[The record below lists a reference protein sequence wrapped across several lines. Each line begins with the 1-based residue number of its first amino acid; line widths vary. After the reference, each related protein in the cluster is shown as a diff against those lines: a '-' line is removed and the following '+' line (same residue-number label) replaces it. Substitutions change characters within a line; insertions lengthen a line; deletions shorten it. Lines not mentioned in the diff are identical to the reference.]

1 MMKINTEKL
10 ANVINDIAFAVERGG
25 SVCAQP
31 IGIIG
36 DGDIVVVAVYSES
49 EAIEYGFEV
58 GNIDASIIE
67 FEGQDE

>member
-1 MMKINTEKL
+1 MKVNTEKL
-10 ANVINDIAFAVERGG
+10 TSVINDLAFAVERGC

-49 EAIEYGFEV
+49 EAREYGFEID
-58 GNIDASIIE
+58 NIDESIIE
-67 FEGQDE
+67 FEEQNE

>member
-1 MMKINTEKL
+1 MKINTEKL
-10 ANVINDIAFAVERGG
+10 ANVINDLAFAVERGC
-25 SVCAQP
+25 SVCAHP

>member
-1 MMKINTEKL
+1 MKVNTEKL
-10 ANVINDIAFAVERGG
+10 TSVINDIAFAVERGG

>member
-1 MMKINTEKL
+1 MKINTEKL
-10 ANVINDIAFAVERGG
+10 TNLINDLAFAVERGC

-58 GNIDASIIE
+58 GNIDESVIE
-67 FEGQDE
+67 FEEQDE